1 MRQSMRALSI
11 CVALSVLLT
20 PMVTLA
26 KSTINCHCFRDRS
39 FDAQKPHAA
48 DDYFLAT
55 AQNSFFSARFN
66 ISKKSV
72 VIKKQKGMTA
82 EELWLTYWLA
92 EKGGITVDQLL
103 FRRNNDESWRSIVD
117 QLALDETI
125 IGRPFSDAIRVDVA
139 QASSSSSS
147 ASTEDVPF
155 HLDQLIVDQILVE
168 QGLYS
173 TEVLQRLRQGGAAN
187 KVVLLLLAISDK
199 SSHNP
204 ESLFAQVITDG
215 RSWGELVNQ
224 SQLNVKQLPEQFK
237 RLLNE

>member
-1 MRQSMRALSI
+1 MRQTMRALSI
-11 CVALSVLLT
+11 CVALFVLLT

-26 KSTINCHCFRDRS
+26 KPTINCHCFRDRS

-55 AQNSFFSARFN
+55 AQNSFFASRFD

-103 FRRNNDESWRSIVD
+103 FRRDNDESWRSIVD

-125 IGRPFSDAIRVDVA
+125 LGRPFSDAIRIDVA
-139 QASSSSSS
+139 QA

-173 TEVLQRLRQGGAAN
+173 TEVLQRLRQGGATN
-187 KVVLLLLAISDK
+187 KMVLLLLAISEQ
-199 SSHNP
+199 SAHNA
-204 ESLFAQVITDG
+204 ESLYAQVVTDG

-224 SQLNVKQLPEQFK
+224 SQLNVKQLFEQFK
-237 RLLNE
+237 RLLNK